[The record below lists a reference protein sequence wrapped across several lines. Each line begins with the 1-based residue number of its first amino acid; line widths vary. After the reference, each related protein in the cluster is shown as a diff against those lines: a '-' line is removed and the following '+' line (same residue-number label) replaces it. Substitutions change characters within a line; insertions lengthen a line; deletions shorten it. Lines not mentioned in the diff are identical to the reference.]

1 MKVACT
7 VRSGGK
13 STLTADSGR
22 VSKSSGLP
30 IAIRIPTDATNA
42 MSLTTGTYNQR
53 LYYRVM
59 YKTNLSD
66 YRVLATNLLTTNNYT
81 LALSATALGLAQG
94 EYVTDFRFEFG
105 TVPSGFAS
113 SVKPTLTVMVKG
125 ELADGYQIINRAD
138 VGGQYLNEWQTAKAT
153 WATVVRRYTLPAP
166 LPKTGY

>member
-53 LYYRVM
+53 LYYRIM
-59 YKTNLSD
+59 FKTNVND
-66 YRVLATNLLTTNNYT
+66 YRLLAKDLLTTNNYSV
-81 LALSATALGLAQG
+81 ALSAEALGLGTG
-94 EYVTDFRFEFG
+94 EYVTDIRFEFG

-113 SVKPTLTVMVKG
+113 VTKPTLQVMVKG
-125 ELADGYQIINRAD
+125 DVAAGYNIVNRAD
-138 VGGQYLNEWQTAKAT
+138 VGGQYLNEWQTATAS
-153 WATVVRRYTLPAP
+153 WLTVVFRPADTTP